1 MTSAADWRDAL
12 VIVLI
17 VFGAL
22 GVPILYYC
30 FVYPAGFDAFAVIGV
45 VLAVRWFATPST
57 DKS

>member
-1 MTSAADWRDAL
+1 M